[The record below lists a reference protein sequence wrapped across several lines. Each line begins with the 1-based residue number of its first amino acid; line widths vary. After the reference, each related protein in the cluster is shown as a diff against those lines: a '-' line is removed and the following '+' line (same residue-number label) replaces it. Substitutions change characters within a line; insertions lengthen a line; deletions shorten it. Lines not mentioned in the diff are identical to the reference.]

1 VILDINSV
9 SKRFGGLVALNQVNL
24 QVQEGE
30 IYGLIGPN
38 GAGKTTL
45 LNVVSGVYR
54 PNGGAVSFAG
64 ADIVG
69 LSPEAICR
77 RGVAR
82 TFQISQ
88 PFPRMTAIN
97 NVRVA
102 AVFGHASRVANPT
115 ALAAEMLDF
124 VGFPMPKDT
133 LALSLN
139 TAHLKRLDMARAL
152 ASLPKLLLLDE
163 VASGLT
169 PAELDEVMKLIFKIR
184 EKGVTIIA
192 IEHVVKM
199 IMCCCDR
206 IAVLDH
212 GEKIAEGTPQE
223 IAHDPRVIKAYLG
236 DDAVAA

>member
-1 VILDINSV
+1 MILDISNV
-9 SKRFGGLVALNQVNL
+9 SKRFGGLVALNQVNM
-24 QVQEGE
+24 QVEAGQ
-30 IYGLIGPN
+30 IFGLIGPN

-45 LNVVSGVYR
+45 LNVISGVYG
-54 PNGGAVSFAG
+54 PNGGSVRFSG
-64 ADIVG
+64 QDIVG
-69 LSPEAICR
+69 LSPEAVCR
-77 RGVAR
+77 RGIAR

-88 PFPRMTAIN
+88 PFPRMTALN

-102 AVFGHASRVANPT
+102 AVFGHATPAADSR
-115 ALAAEMLDF
+115 ALASEMLDF

-133 LALSLN
+133 VALSLN

-169 PAELDEVMKLIFKIR
+169 PAELAEVMKLIFKIR
-184 EKGVTIIA
+184 DKGITIIA

-199 IMCCCDR
+199 IMGICDR

-223 IAHDPRVIKAYLG
+223 IARDPRVIKAYLG
-236 DDAVAA
+236 EQPVAA